1 MEFSEVKRDCR
12 FFKGHIPC
20 KFNKLDGSVCD
31 SCTHFQPL
39 ETRILIIKLAALGD
53 VIRTTPLLT
62 LFRNKYPNAHIT
74 WMTQSPE
81 ILPKDQIEQILPF
94 NAMSV
99 FLLENSLFDVAVNLD
114 KEAEACVLMAKVEA
128 REKYGYT
135 WEDHAVAPCTS
146 AAEHKLMTGF
156 FDQLSKENTK
166 SYLQEIF
173 EICHAAFNF
182 EPYAIQLNHP
192 KYNHWQTI
200 LDEKRD
206 GKQVVGLN
214 TGCGPRWNTR
224 LWKDEYWV
232 ELAITLR
239 EQGYYPMFL
248 GGELEHTKNVFL
260 SETAG
265 VYYPGHFDLETFI
278 SLTNTCDI
286 VVTQVTMMMHIAT
299 ALQKKMV
306 LMNTIFN
313 PHEFELYGKGVIVG
327 PPSPC
332 QCYYGNECVRGA
344 SCMNDINP
352 QRVFN
357 GLNAIAEYED

>member
-20 KFNKLDGSVCD
+20 KFNKLDGSICD
-31 SCTHFQPL
+31 SCTHYEPL
-39 ETRILIIKLAALGD
+39 QTRILIIKLAALGD
-53 VIRTTPLLT
+53 VIRTTPLLAF
-62 LFRNKYPNAHIT
+62 FRKKYPNAHIT

-173 EICHAAFNF
+173 EISHATFNF
-182 EPYAIQLNHP
+182 EPYAIQLNQA
-192 KYNHWQTI
+192 KYSHWQKI
-200 LDEKRD
+200 LDEKRE

-232 ELAITLR
+232 ALAMTLR
-239 EQGYYPMFL
+239 KQGYYPMFL
-248 GGELEHTKNVFL
+248 GGELEHSKNVSL
-260 SETAG
+260 SEKAG
-265 VYYPGHFDLETFI
+265 VFYPGHFDLETFI
-278 SLTNTCDI
+278 SLTNTCNI

-313 PHEFELYGKGVIVG
+313 PHEFELYGRGVIIG

-344 SCMNDINP
+344 SCMNDIDP
-352 QRVFN
+352 QTVFH
-357 GLNAIAEYED
+357 GINAIA